1 MKKIKI
7 CGLTRPE
14 DIETVNLLKPEYCG
28 FVINFPKS
36 KRNLIPEQV
45 KLLRRELNPSV
56 IPVGVF
62 VNQPPELVA
71 ELLNQGVVS
80 IAQLHGQETEEYLT
94 TLRSLT
100 VQPIWQA
107 FQVKTG
113 EELQEYLCACDLYC
127 QPGDVSATMQNSIC
141 CDSAVLAYPYEGYV
155 RELDYGNILWVKTVE
170 DITEVF
176 RRLAKNAGELDVL
189 KENSHRCAR
198 ELLDYRMLAARLYR

>member
-36 KRNLIPEQV
+36 KRNLTPEQV
-45 KLLRRELNPSV
+45 YALSKELNPSV

-113 EELQEYLCACDLYC
+113 EEL
-127 QPGDVSATMQNSIC
+127 
-141 CDSAVLAYPYEGYV
+141 
-155 RELDYGNILWVKTVE
+155 
-170 DITEVF
+170 
-176 RRLAKNAGELDVL
+176 RLAARSTADFILLDAGQGEGRTFDWSCLESLDRPFGLAGGL
-189 KENSHRCAR
+189 KEDNLPLALRTRA
-198 ELLDYRMLAARLYR
+198 ELLDVSGGVETEGYKDPEKIERFIFLVRREER